1 MSPIPVTGKTGRKL
15 GPIRKRPT
23 DERPVTARQAA
34 HFARCGARFGLGLGR
49 EGLTMAAARAT
60 PTALRPPPDG
70 TPAAQPTSEGLI
82 RRVALGDEQAFAS
95 LYDRLA
101 GPVFGTVLQ
110 VLRSRGQAEEV
121 TQEVLLEIWRKAA
134 QFDPGRAKV
143 TTWALTI
150 AHRRAI
156 DRVRSEQS
164 ARDREERVDLLDL
177 RRPYDDVAEAAL
189 STEERHLVRQ
199 ALSTLT
205 ELQRE
210 SVLLAYYQGLTCREV
225 AEKLGV
231 ALGTVKTRMRDG
243 MIRLRDALGATR

>member
-1 MSPIPVTGKTGRKL
+1 
-15 GPIRKRPT
+15 
-23 DERPVTARQAA
+23 
-34 HFARCGARFGLGLGR
+34 
-49 EGLTMAAARAT
+49 MAAARAT
-60 PTALRPPPDG
+60 PTALRPLPDG
-70 TPAAQPTSEGLI
+70 APAAPPTPEELL
-82 RRVALGDEQAFAS
+82 RRIALGDEQAFAA
-95 LYDRLA
+95 LYDQLA
-101 GPVFGTVLQ
+101 GPIFGTVLQ
-110 VLRSRGQAEEV
+110 VLRSRAQSEEV

-134 QFDPGRAKV
+134 QFDPARAKV

-164 ARDREERVDLLDL
+164 ARDREDRVELLDL

-189 STEERHLVRQ
+189 STEEHHLVRE

-210 SVLLAYYQGLTCREV
+210 SILLAYFHGLTCREV

-231 ALGTVKTRMRDG
+231 AIGTVKTRMRDG